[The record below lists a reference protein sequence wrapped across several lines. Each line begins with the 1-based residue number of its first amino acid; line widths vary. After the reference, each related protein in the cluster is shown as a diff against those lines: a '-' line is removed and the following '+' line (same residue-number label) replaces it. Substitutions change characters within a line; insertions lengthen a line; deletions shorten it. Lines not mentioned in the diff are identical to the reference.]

1 MAEQIP
7 KSPENKQEKTD
18 IAKLNT
24 ELIKWLTFEQR
35 LDTRERLQINLNRAK
50 ELLDNMHNII
60 NTFDLDKYSTTIVS
74 QLVPALQNT
83 MISRFES
90 TSNMFEKVLSEI
102 KSTKVWMSEQEIK
115 LILSYED
122 LYYKY
127 NNLISDNITK
137 DYSKRMNYKYE

>member
-1 MAEQIP
+1 
-7 KSPENKQEKTD
+7 
-18 IAKLNT
+18 
-24 ELIKWLTFEQR
+24 
-35 LDTRERLQINLNRAK
+35 LNRAK

-102 KSTKVWMSEQEIK
+102 KSTKV
-115 LILSYED
+115 
-122 LYYKY
+122 
-127 NNLISDNITK
+127 
-137 DYSKRMNYKYE
+137 